1 MPAEGGPLALPERWV
16 LWYTE
21 KQSGPKQLDNYEA
34 RVKPLG
40 SFGTAEEFWSLY
52 CHLVRPSKLPVG
64 TDFHLFREGIKP
76 MWEDEKNRAGGKL
89 MIRIKKTLTNRLWEE
104 LLVGVVAGIFA
115 SDHVNG
121 CVVSSRGKEDILAL
135 WSQSAAEDT
144 KEALKRGLFRILH
157 LPENTVI
164 EYKDHDKS
172 LQDNSG
178 YANTVASSAGAGAA
192 AK

>member
-1 MPAEGGPLALPERWV
+1 MPDAELLLRDSWV

-21 KQSGPKQLDNYEA
+21 KMQGPKQLDNYEA

-40 SFGTAEEFWSLY
+40 TISSAEQFWGLY
-52 CHLVRPSKLPVG
+52 THLVRPSKLPVG
-64 TDFHLFREGIKP
+64 TDYHLFREGIKP
-76 MWEDEKNRAGGKL
+76 MWEDQKNRHGGKL

-104 LLVGVVAGIFA
+104 LLVGVLADHFR
-115 SDHVNG
+115 SDDVNG
-121 CVVSSRGKEDILAL
+121 CVVSSRGKEDVLAL
-135 WSQSAAEDT
+135 WTASAQEGT
-144 KEALKRGLFRILH
+144 KEALKLSLIRVLQ

-164 EYKDHDKS
+164 EYKDHDQS

-178 YANTVASSAGAGAA
+178 YANTTATPT